1 MKSSVDI
8 KMYLVCLVA
17 INLVLTAI
25 IQDVRAGITASP
37 IPPKRCVQRDSLTF
51 NGVGLWTK
59 LPTVLERFGQ
69 PLRIEPMPGTN
80 KDRVYATYYYKDI
93 KLLIFNSIVWK
104 VTVLTAEVSAKSGI
118 RLLSDFSAVENMLG
132 VKLRN
137 TTTGQNETEKYKA
150 PICPP
155 DPPEVEEYVIL
166 SFDNNNRLM
175 EFIVEG
181 VFP

>member
-1 MKSSVDI
+1 MKSSVNI
-8 KMYLVCLVA
+8 KMYLICFVA

-25 IQDVRAGITASP
+25 IQDVRAVRSASP
-37 IPPKRCVQRDSLTF
+37 IPPKRCVQRDGLTF

-59 LPTVLERFGQ
+59 LPTVLECYGQ
-69 PLRIEPMPGTN
+69 PLRIERISGTN
-80 KDRVYATYYYKDI
+80 RDRVYATYYYKDI
-93 KLLIFNSIVWK
+93 KLLIFNSIVWQIG
-104 VTVLTAEVSAKSGI
+104 VLTAEISTKSGI
-118 RLLSDFSAVENMLG
+118 RLLNDFSAVENILG

-137 TTTGQNETEKYKA
+137 TTTEQNKTEKYKA

-155 DPPEVEEYVIL
+155 DSPEVEEYVIL
-166 SFDNNNRLM
+166 GFDNENRLT

>member
-8 KMYLVCLVA
+8 KMYLVCLVV

-51 NGVGLWTK
+51 NGVGLWTR
-59 LPTVLERFGQ
+59 LPKVLERYGQ
-69 PLRIEPMPGTN
+69 PLRIKPISGTN

-93 KLLIFNSIVWK
+93 ELLIFNSIVWQI
-104 VTVLTAEVSAKSGI
+104 TVLTAEVSAKSGI
-118 RLLSDFSAVENMLG
+118 RLLSDFSAVENILG
-132 VKLRN
+132 VKLKN
-137 TTTGQNETEKYKA
+137 TTTRQNKTKKYKV

-166 SFDNNNRLM
+166 GFDNNNRLM
-175 EFIVEG
+175 EFMVEG